1 MPQEGGMEGC
11 GVSTST
17 AMAAIAGSQASI
29 AANQAA
35 QARKAVQCVGTMD
48 GFTHST
54 ATVEQ
59 RQQYAECVGLLYPSD
74 DAISPAAVGVLLIA
88 ALLGA
93 IFGARYGR
101 REGMGLMAL
110 AGVLGAMSFPL
121 VLTVGWGIWQ
131 ATKYALGV
139 TG

>member
-1 MPQEGGMEGC
+1 M
-11 GVSTST
+11 STVT
-17 AMAAIAGSQASI
+17 AMVAIAGSQASI

-35 QARKAVQCVGTMD
+35 QARKAAQCVGVMD
-48 GFTHST
+48 GFTHTT
-54 ATVEQ
+54 ATVEE
-59 RQQYAECVGLLYPSD
+59 RQQYAECVKLLYSRG
-74 DAISPAAVGVLLIA
+74 DAITPAAVGVLLIA

-101 REGMGLMAL
+101 GEGMALMAL

-131 ATKYALGV
+131 AIKYALGV

>member
-1 MPQEGGMEGC
+1 M
-11 GVSTST
+11 STVT

-35 QARKAVQCVGTMD
+35 QARKAANCVGTMD
-48 GFTHST
+48 GFKHST

-59 RQQYAECVGLLYPSD
+59 RQEYAECVGLLYPSA
-74 DAISPAAVGVLLIA
+74 DAISPAAVGVLLIT

-101 REGMGLMAL
+101 GEGMAIMAI
-110 AGVLGAMSFPL
+110 AGVLGAMTFPL

-131 ATKYALGV
+131 AIKYALGV

>member
-1 MPQEGGMEGC
+1 MEGC
-11 GVSTST
+11 GVSTSA

-35 QARKAVQCVGTMD
+35 QARKAAQCVGTMD

-59 RQQYAECVGLLYPSD
+59 RQQYAECVGLLYPSA
-74 DAISPAAVGVLLIA
+74 DAISPAAVGLLLIT

-93 IFGARYGR
+93 LFGAFGARSH
-101 REGMGLMAL
+101 GLMHMAVMGFILAL
-110 AGVLGAMSFPL
+110 IFPL
-121 VLTVGWGIWQ
+121 VAILVWGIWQ
-131 ATKYALGV
+131 AIKYALGV

>member
-1 MPQEGGMEGC
+1 M
-11 GVSTST
+11 STST

-35 QARKAVQCVGTMD
+35 QARKAAQCVGVMD

-59 RQQYAECVGLLYPSD
+59 RQEYAECVGLLYRSA
-74 DAISPAAVGVLLIA
+74 DAISPAAVGLLLITV
-88 ALLGA
+88 LLGA
-93 IFGARYGR
+93 ISGAFSVRRDGLMDMAQMGFFGA
-101 REGMGLMAL
+101 LM
-110 AGVLGAMSFPL
+110 FPL
-121 VLTVGWGIWQ
+121 VAILVWGIWQ
-131 ATKYALGV
+131 AIKYALGV

>member
-1 MPQEGGMEGC
+1 M
-11 GVSTST
+11 STVT

-35 QARKAVQCVGTMD
+35 QARKAAQCVGVMD

-59 RQQYAECVGLLYPSD
+59 RQQYAECVGLLYPSAD
-74 DAISPAAVGVLLIA
+74 VISPAAVLLLLVTV
-88 ALLGA
+88 LLGA
-93 IFGARYGR
+93 ISGAFSVR
-101 REGMGLMAL
+101 REGLMDMAQMGF
-110 AGVLGAMSFPL
+110 LGALMFPVVAIL
-121 VLTVGWGIWQ
+121 VWGLWQ
-131 ATKYALGV
+131 AIKYALGV

>member
-1 MPQEGGMEGC
+1 MEGC

-35 QARKAVQCVGTMD
+35 QARKAAQCVGTMD

-54 ATVEQ
+54 ATVVQ
-59 RQQYAECVGLLYPSD
+59 RQEYAECVGLLYRGD
-74 DAISPAAVGVLLIA
+74 DAISRAVVGLLLIT

-101 REGMGLMAL
+101 GEGMAIMAI

-121 VLTVGWGIWQ
+121 ALTVVWGLWQ
-131 ATKYALGV
+131 AIKYALGV

>member
-1 MPQEGGMEGC
+1 MEGC
-11 GVSTST
+11 GVSTSA

-35 QARKAVQCVGTMD
+35 QARKAAQCVGAMD

-54 ATVEQ
+54 ATVVQ
-59 RQQYAECVGLLYPSD
+59 RQEYAECVGLLYPRD
-74 DAISPAAVGVLLIA
+74 DAISPAVVGLLLIT

-101 REGMGLMAL
+101 GEGMAIMAI
-110 AGVLGAMSFPL
+110 AGILGAMSFPL
-121 VLTVGWGIWQ
+121 ALTVGWGIWQ
-131 ATKYALGV
+131 AIKYALGV

>member
-1 MPQEGGMEGC
+1 MEGC
-11 GVSTST
+11 GVSTVT

-35 QARKAVQCVGTMD
+35 QARKAAQCIGVMD

-59 RQQYAECVGLLYPSD
+59 RQEYAECVALLYPRAD
-74 DAISPAAVGVLLIA
+74 VISPPAVGLLLITV
-88 ALLGA
+88 LLGA
-93 IFGARYGR
+93 ISGALYA
-101 REGMGLMAL
+101 REEGLVDMAFVGL
-110 AGVLGAMSFPL
+110 LGAGIFTSVAIF
-121 VLTVGWGIWQ
+121 GWLIWQ
-131 ATKYALGV
+131 AIKYALGV

>member
-1 MPQEGGMEGC
+1 MRNEHIYCNGGYCRQSGKHRRQSS
-11 GVSTST
+11 G
-17 AMAAIAGSQASI
+17 AGQKGRSV
-29 AANQAA
+29 
-35 QARKAVQCVGTMD
+35 RWVMD

-59 RQQYAECVGLLYPSD
+59 RQEYAECVGLLYPSAD
-74 DAISPAAVGVLLIA
+74 VISPPAVGLLLITV
-88 ALLGA
+88 LLGA

-101 REGMGLMAL
+101 GEGMAMMAI
-110 AGVLGAMSFPL
+110 AGVLGAMTFPL

-131 ATKYALGV
+131 AIKYALGV

>member
-1 MPQEGGMEGC
+1 M
-11 GVSTST
+11 STSA
-17 AMAAIAGSQASI
+17 AMAAIATSQASI

-35 QARKAVQCVGTMD
+35 QARKTVQCVGTMD

-101 REGMGLMAL
+101 GEGMLIMAT

-131 ATKYALGV
+131 AIKYALGV

>member
-1 MPQEGGMEGC
+1 MEGC

-35 QARKAVQCVGTMD
+35 QARKAAQCVGVID

-54 ATVEQ
+54 ASVEQ
-59 RQQYAECVGLLYPSD
+59 RQEYAECVGLLYPSA
-74 DAISPAAVGVLLIA
+74 DAISPAAVGLLLIT

-93 IFGARYGR
+93 IPGAFFGARSDGLI
-101 REGMGLMAL
+101 GMAVMGSIWALM
-110 AGVLGAMSFPL
+110 FPL
-121 VLTVGWGIWQ
+121 VAILVWGIWQ
-131 ATKYALGV
+131 AIKYALGV

>member
-1 MPQEGGMEGC
+1 M
-11 GVSTST
+11 STVT

-35 QARKAVQCVGTMD
+35 QARKAAQCVGVMD

-54 ATVEQ
+54 STVEQ
-59 RQQYAECVGLLYPSD
+59 RQEYAECVGLLYPSA
-74 DAISPAAVGVLLIA
+74 DAISPAVVGFLLIT

-93 IFGARYGR
+93 ICGAFGARRDGLI
-101 REGMGLMAL
+101 GMAVIGFTLAL
-110 AGVLGAMSFPL
+110 IFPVVTIL
-121 VLTVGWGIWQ
+121 VCLIWQ
-131 ATKYALGV
+131 AIKYALGV

>member
-1 MPQEGGMEGC
+1 MEGC

-35 QARKAVQCVGTMD
+35 QARKAAQCVGVMD

-59 RQQYAECVGLLYPSD
+59 RQEYAECVGLLYPSA
-74 DAISPAAVGVLLIA
+74 DAISPAAVGLLLIT

-93 IFGARYGR
+93 ISGAFGARSD
-101 REGMGLMAL
+101 GLMHMAL
-110 AGVLGAMSFPL
+110 MGFIWALMFPL
-121 VLTVGWGIWQ
+121 VAILVLGLWQ
-131 ATKYALGV
+131 AIKYALGV

>member
-1 MPQEGGMEGC
+1 MEGC
-11 GVSTST
+11 GMSAST

-35 QARKAVQCVGTMD
+35 QARKAAQCVGVID

-59 RQQYAECVGLLYPSD
+59 RQEYAECVGLLYPSA
-74 DAISPAAVGVLLIA
+74 DAISPAAVGLLLITV
-88 ALLGA
+88 LLGA
-93 IFGARYGR
+93 ISGAVGGR
-101 REGMGLMAL
+101 SDGWRLMVLMGF
-110 AGVLGAMSFPL
+110 LGALMFPL
-121 VLTVGWGIWQ
+121 VAILVWGLWQ
-131 ATKYALGV
+131 AIKYALGV

>member
-1 MPQEGGMEGC
+1 MEGC
-11 GVSTST
+11 GVSTVT

-35 QARKAVQCVGTMD
+35 QARKAAQCVGAMD

-59 RQQYAECVGLLYPSD
+59 RQEYAECVGLLYQSA
-74 DAISPAAVGVLLIA
+74 DAISPAAVGVLLIT

-101 REGMGLMAL
+101 GEGMLIMAI
-110 AGVLGAMSFPL
+110 AGVLGAMTFPL

-131 ATKYALGV
+131 AIKYALGV
-139 TG
+139 PG

>member
-1 MPQEGGMEGC
+1 MEGC
-11 GVSTST
+11 GVSTSA

-35 QARKAVQCVGTMD
+35 QARKAAQCVGTMD

-59 RQQYAECVGLLYPSD
+59 RQQYAECVGLLYPSA
-74 DAISPAAVGVLLIA
+74 DAISPAAVGLLLIT

-93 IFGARYGR
+93 LFGAFGARSH
-101 REGMGLMAL
+101 GLMPMAVMGFILAL
-110 AGVLGAMSFPL
+110 IFPMVAIL
-121 VLTVGWGIWQ
+121 VWGIWQ
-131 ATKYALGV
+131 AIKYALGV

>member
-1 MPQEGGMEGC
+1 MEGC

-17 AMAAIAGSQASI
+17 AMVAIAGSQASI

-35 QARKAVQCVGTMD
+35 QARKAAQCVGTMD

-59 RQQYAECVGLLYPSD
+59 RQEYAECVGLLYPSD
-74 DAISPAAVGVLLIA
+74 DAISPAAVGLLLIT

-93 IFGARYGR
+93 ISGAFGAR
-101 REGMGLMAL
+101 REGLMGMAL
-110 AGVLGAMSFPL
+110 MGFFGALMFSL
-121 VLTVGWGIWQ
+121 VAIFVWGLWQ
-131 ATKYALGV
+131 AIKYALGV

>member
-1 MPQEGGMEGC
+1 MEWC

-17 AMAAIAGSQASI
+17 AISVIAI
-29 AANQAA
+29 NQAA
-35 QARKAVQCVGTMD
+35 QARKAAQCVGVMD

-59 RQQYAECVGLLYPSD
+59 RQQYAECVGLLYSRAD
-74 DAISPAAVGVLLIA
+74 VVSPAAVGVLLIA

-101 REGMGLMAL
+101 GEGMAIMAIG
-110 AGVLGAMSFPL
+110 GVLGAMSFPL
-121 VLTVGWGIWQ
+121 ALTCGWGLWQ
-131 ATKYALGV
+131 AIKYALGV

>member
-1 MPQEGGMEGC
+1 MEGC
-11 GVSTST
+11 GVSTSA

-35 QARKAVQCVGTMD
+35 QARKAAQCVGTMD

-59 RQQYAECVGLLYPSD
+59 RQQYAECVGLLYPSA
-74 DAISPAAVGVLLIA
+74 DAISPAAVGLLLITV
-88 ALLGA
+88 LLGA
-93 IFGARYGR
+93 ISGAFGARRDGLI
-101 REGMGLMAL
+101 GMAVMGFIWAL
-110 AGVLGAMSFPL
+110 IFPMVAIL
-121 VLTVGWGIWQ
+121 VWGIWQ
-131 ATKYALGV
+131 AIKYALGV

>member
-1 MPQEGGMEGC
+1 M
-11 GVSTST
+11 STST
-17 AMAAIAGSQASI
+17 AMEAIATSQASI

-74 DAISPAAVGVLLIA
+74 DAISPAAVGLLLITV
-88 ALLGA
+88 LLGA
-93 IFGARYGR
+93 ISGAFGARND
-101 REGMGLMAL
+101 GLMGMAVMGFIW
-110 AGVLGAMSFPL
+110 AVMFPMVAIL
-121 VLTVGWGIWQ
+121 VWGIWQ
-131 ATKYALGV
+131 AIKYALGV
-139 TG
+139 MG